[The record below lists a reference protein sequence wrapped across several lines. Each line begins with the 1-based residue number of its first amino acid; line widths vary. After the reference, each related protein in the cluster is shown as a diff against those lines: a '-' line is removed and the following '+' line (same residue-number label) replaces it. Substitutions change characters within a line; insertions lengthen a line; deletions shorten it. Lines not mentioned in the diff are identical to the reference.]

1 MDISLEECKKYCG
14 FLKKKSP
21 SLLGGWQKRY
31 FKILEGKVMVYS
43 EKKDEPKPKGLVKLE
58 DITIPVAAEDKVFK
72 FTLENRDFILKAMKK
87 ETNG

>member
-1 MDISLEECKKYCG
+1 
-14 FLKKKSP
+14 
-21 SLLGGWQKRY
+21 
-31 FKILEGKVMVYS
+31 MVYS

-72 FTLENRDFILKAMKK
+72 FTLENRDFILKAMKE